1 MEISRK
7 IKSKIEDGFFREMWQ
22 EIKWLFTYI
31 RRYRMVVFIHIT
43 IGIVATVMS
52 LVSSL
57 AMRRLIDVVTGFQ
70 TGAILGAA
78 STMAGLLIGSV
89 IMNAAASRV
98 AAIINVR
105 VQNGIQAEVYD
116 RMLRTD
122 WQSLEKFRSGDLIN
136 RLNGDVNSISN
147 GVTGFLPSFVTGTVQ
162 FLGSLTIILFYDP
175 VMALIALI
183 GAPVYVLSSRTLV
196 KRMREYN
203 KKTKE
208 IGSQVMSFHEDSF
221 RNLSTIKSFGVMDG
235 FRDRMHDMQDTYRT
249 AMLDYNRFSVIT
261 GMIMSIV
268 GLAISGACFGWG
280 VYRLWSNVI
289 SYGTMTMFLQLT
301 NMLRGAFS
309 TLIGLVPMLISISTS
324 AGRIMAVIELPEE
337 DGARE
342 VADISGECEVLLKNV
357 SFTYNDGDTPVF
369 ENINF
374 CAKPGELVALTGA
387 SGEGKTTMVRIILG
401 LIKPTEGEA
410 KIVADG
416 SEMLLS
422 AATRKAFAYVPQG
435 NTILAGTIA
444 ENLRMVNPDASEEEM
459 QNALKLACADEF
471 VNRLPEGVNSNT
483 GELGHGF
490 SEGQAQ
496 RISVARALMQ
506 NAPVLILDEA
516 TSALDEDTEKRMI
529 DNIVTDGR
537 VRTCI
542 IITHRQAT
550 AAVCNRRYKL
560 KGTGL
565 SEETSL

>member
-1 MEISRK
+1 
-7 IKSKIEDGFFREMWQ
+7 MWQ

-31 RRYRMVVFIHIT
+31 RRYRLAVLIHII
-43 IGIVATVMS
+43 IGVIATVMS

-70 TGAILGAA
+70 TGAIVGAVSA
-78 STMAGLLIGSV
+78 MVGLLLGSV
-89 IMNAAASRV
+89 LMNAVASRV

-122 WQSLEKFRSGDLIN
+122 WQALEQFRSGDLIN
-136 RLNGDVNSISN
+136 RLNGDVNSVSN

-162 FLGSLTIILFYDP
+162 FLGSLIIILFYDP

-183 GAPVYVLSSRTLV
+183 GAPIYVIASRTLV
-196 KRMREYN
+196 KRMREYS

-235 FRDRMHDMQDTYRT
+235 FNERMHDMQGRYRS

-261 GMIMSIV
+261 SMVMSVV
-268 GLAISGACFGWG
+268 GLIISGGCFGWG
-280 VYRLWSNVI
+280 VYRLWSHAI
-289 SYGTMTMFLQLT
+289 SYGTMTMFLQLA
-301 NMLRGAFS
+301 NMLRAAFS
-309 TLIGLVPMLISISTS
+309 TLIGLVPTLISVTTS

-337 DGARE
+337 PGARE
-342 VADISGECEVLLKNV
+342 AVDIPGECEVRLENV
-357 SFTYNDGDTPVF
+357 SFTYEDGEAPVI

-374 CAKPGELVALTGA
+374 SAKPGELVALTGA
-387 SGEGKTTMVRIILG
+387 SGEGKTTMVRIMLG
-401 LIKPTEGEA
+401 LVRPTEGEA
-410 KIVADG
+410 KLV
-416 SEMLLS
+416 SEAGEKVLS

-435 NTILAGTIA
+435 NTVLAGTIA
-444 ENLRMVNPDASEEEM
+444 ENLRMVKPDATEAQM
-459 QNALKLACADEF
+459 QEALKLACADEF
-471 VNRLPEGVNSNT
+471 VNKLPDGVNSNT

-529 DNIVTDGR
+529 DNIVSDGR
-537 VRTCI
+537 VKTCI
-542 IITHRQAT
+542 IITHRPTT
-550 AAVCNRRYKL
+550 AAVCNRRYVL
-560 KGTGL
+560 KGT
-565 SEETSL
+565 SLFEGSCL